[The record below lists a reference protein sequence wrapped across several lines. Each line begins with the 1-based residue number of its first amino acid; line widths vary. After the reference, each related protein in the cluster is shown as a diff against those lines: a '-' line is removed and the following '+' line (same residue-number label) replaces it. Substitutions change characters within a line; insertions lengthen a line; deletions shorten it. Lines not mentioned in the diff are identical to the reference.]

1 MRKPLCEKYYV
12 LRTNA
17 AWHTY
22 FSETSRPGDE
32 YLPVNKAF
40 IASNDYPVPNE
51 CRSVVDWVSGNKF
64 MWNLKQSTI
73 IFKQEN

>member
-1 MRKPLCEKYYV
+1 MRNLYV
-12 LRTNA
+12 KNIMFYAPTLLDT
-17 AWHTY
+17 HT
-22 FSETSRPGDE
+22 FSETSRPSDE

-40 IASNDYPVPNE
+40 IGSNDYPVPNE
-51 CRSVVDWVSGNKF
+51 CRFVVDWVSGNKF